1 MGQQQDDA
9 QCSSQA
15 GTTAH
20 SQQGQGKQG
29 WEWCLWTL
37 ASGLSIIQ
45 GEEMQKRHEKRQQEM
60 DMAVE
65 GGTTSL
71 GAAVGL

>member
-1 MGQQQDDA
+1 M
-9 QCSSQA
+9 
-15 GTTAH
+15 
-20 SQQGQGKQG
+20 
-29 WEWCLWTL
+29 